1 MSKGIKI
8 FTLVF
13 CIIGGVLLLAGAG
26 MFVAGMA
33 LENWNFDA
41 LNTVRYE
48 SRTWEEGET
57 IGSIEIRYNYAD
69 ICVEVD
75 ESADKIALSYP
86 VRVDK
91 DGNDLGYVT
100 LEDEGG
106 VLRVTE
112 NRQNSGWDWDWD
124 WSFGVQ
130 VSSPRLVLTLPAR
143 EFESI
148 TLDAD
153 AGKIEV
159 SGVQC
164 ARLTLTADMGDIE
177 VRGIECAFFTA
188 DADMGAIS
196 LQNATCGSAELSAD
210 MGAIVAESI
219 VCGTFSARA
228 DTGSAQLRRMTC
240 EQFTATTSMGNIELD
255 GIDAQKLTLTADM
268 GNITGTLAGAETDYT
283 ISVTVH
289 MGSCNLAD
297 RVGGTRTLTATA
309 EMGNITIYF
318 A

>member
-164 ARLTLTADMGDIE
+164 ARLTLTADMG
-177 VRGIECAFFTA
+177 
-188 DADMGAIS
+188 AIS
-196 LQNATCGSAELSAD
+196 LQNATCGSAELSAN
-210 MGAIVAESI
+210 MGAIVAEGI
-219 VCGTFSARA
+219 VCGTFSAQA